1 MEIRRLE
8 VFCKVVD
15 LKSFTKAAEASYL
28 SQPTVSEHI
37 RILEETFE
45 GKLLERHGRTVRP
58 TAVGK
63 VLYDYARRIIQLKDD
78 TFQAIETFKGEVSG
92 QLVIGSGNIPGIY
105 MLPSIIASFKNRY
118 PSVKLTLKI
127 SDSTDILTKLME
139 NQIEMA
145 ILGADFPDNRLELK
159 HVFSDEF
166 VLVVPPDHKWAKKK
180 SINLKDVLSEPLILR
195 ERGAGSR
202 LTLAKKLES
211 LGLDFKTLNIVAEL
225 GSVEAIKQGIKA
237 GIGISIMSSM
247 ICRDEACQKKLLC
260 IPFEGDG
267 FKRDISLAKRKHH
280 VFSPVAD
287 EFYRHLQMEME
298 KFQHAKKCS

>member
-92 QLVIGSGNIPGIY
+92 QLVIGSGNIPGTY
-105 MLPSIIASFKNRY
+105 MLPGIIASFKSRY
-118 PSVKLTLKI
+118 PAVKMTLKI
-127 SDSTDILTKLME
+127 SDSTDILAKLME
-139 NQIEMA
+139 NQLELA

-159 HVFSDEF
+159 QVFADEF
-166 VLVVPPDHKWAKKK
+166 VLMVPPDHKWAKKK
-180 SINLKDVLSEPLILR
+180 SINIKEAISEPLILR

-211 LGLDFKTLNIVAEL
+211 LGLDFKSLNIVAEL

-237 GIGISIMSSM
+237 GIGVSIMSSI
-247 ICRDEACQKKLLC
+247 ICRDEACQKKLVC
-260 IPFEGDG
+260 IPFEEGG
-267 FKRDISLAKRKHH
+267 FKRPIFLAKRKHH

-287 EFYRHLQMEME
+287 EFYRHLQGEME
-298 KFQHAKKCS
+298 KLQSTKGCI

>member
-1 MEIRRLE
+1 ME

-37 RILEETFE
+37 RILEETFK

-78 TFQAIETFKGEVSG
+78 TFQAIDTFKGEVSG
-92 QLVIGSGNIPGIY
+92 QLVIGSGDIPGSY
-105 MLPSIIASFKNRY
+105 MLPTIIASFKNRY

-127 SDSTDILTKLME
+127 SDSTEILTKLME

-145 ILGADFPDNRLELK
+145 VLGADFPDNRLELK
-159 HVFSDEF
+159 QVFSDEF

-180 SINLKDVLSEPLILR
+180 SLNLKDVLSEPLILR

-202 LTLAKKLES
+202 LALAKKLES
-211 LGLDFKTLNIVAEL
+211 LGLDFKNLNIVAEL

-237 GIGISIMSSM
+237 GIGLSIMSSM
-247 ICRDEACQKKLLC
+247 ICRDEACQKKLVC

-280 VFSPVAD
+280 VFSPVAE
-287 EFYRHLQMEME
+287 EFYRHLQVEME
-298 KFQHAKKCS
+298 KFQSAPKCP